1 MNSTKKESIA
11 INALINEINKYDNL
25 QENFNKRDKIPVWD
39 GKIELYKKD
48 SNKTTDI
55 VGIIPVQVKGQNI
68 KQKNK
73 IQTQQKTRTNK
84 HTQDQTKNEER

>member
-48 SNKTTDI
+48 SNKKDDI
-55 VGIIPVQVKGQNI
+55 VGEIPVQ
-68 KQKNK
+68 
-73 IQTQQKTRTNK
+73 
-84 HTQDQTKNEER
+84 ERYERDYPGDEATFERQ